1 MPSQLWVA
9 AHAARYA
16 RLKPV
21 YFGDDLVLPPTHLPG
36 RVGHRRAFP
45 IRLPVL
51 FVCQPDSRPTIEEY
65 RTGIPL
71 DERTEKVRRGRKWTT
86 YRYQWLRDVP
96 PRGDA
101 GAMNVTW
108 LIIEIRNDSGTVT
121 YRNSFV
127 TDLPV
132 NRENVAELAAC
143 GRARW
148 MIENKAFNTLKT
160 KGYNLEHN
168 FGHGRQNLSTVVAT
182 LNLLA
187 FTRPTPLA
195 P

>member
-1 MPSQLWVA
+1 MPGSSPCISA
-9 AHAARYA
+9 TTCSPANPSARPGWTPAGISYSSA
-16 RLKPV
+16 SPV
-21 YFGDDLVLPPTHLPG
+21 
-36 RVGHRRAFP
+36 
-45 IRLPVL
+45 RLPVL

-86 YRYQWLRDVP
+86 YRYQWLRDVRL
-96 PRGDA
+96 RGDA
-101 GAMNVTW
+101 SAMNVTW

-148 MIENKAFNTLKT
+148 MIENEAFNTLKT
-160 KGYNLEHN
+160 RVITWNTTLATV
-168 FGHGRQNLSTVVAT
+168 GRTCGVVAT

-187 FTRPTPLA
+187 FTRPPPLA